1 MTIKHASSLRAAV
14 YNGTHGNLSKAIGA
28 AEFAADAANTAI
40 AVLRLEA
47 GTTVTGLT
55 AHNAALGVGTGYK
68 VGVAYFDA
76 ADGTDDDG
84 LFATDA
90 DSAAA
95 GSASYAGVPI
105 TFEKPVM
112 VTVTATGATATG
124 KVTVVPEYIYR
135 GPN

>member
-1 MTIKHASSLRAAV
+1 RAAV
-14 YNGTHGNLSKAIGA
+14 YNATHGHFSKAIGA
-28 AEFAADAANTAI
+28 AEFAAAAANTTI
-40 AVLRLEA
+40 AVLRREA

-55 AHNAALGVGTGYK
+55 AHNAAPGAGTGYK

-76 ADGTDDDG
+76 ADGTDDDD

-112 VTVTATGATATG
+112 VTVKVTGAVGTG